1 MWLDFIFAG
10 VVITVIVVAVLHTR
24 KIKKFDRI
32 KSSFS
37 DAQDTHKANEIVIV
51 EWRNYR
57 IPMRYSEK
65 LMLWDNY
72 TDAEKKLLARNREA
86 KIKSGKVSRHTE
98 NQDLRII
105 KYEKVEH
112 GKSETQH

>member
-1 MWLDFIFAG
+1 MYFFLLIVAG
-10 VVITVIVVAVLHTR
+10 ISFLCIRYIR
-24 KIKKFDRI
+24 KLKNIDRA

-37 DAQDTHKANEIVIV
+37 DAQDSLIANEIVIV

-65 LMLWDNY
+65 LLLWDNY

-105 KYEKVEH
+105 KDEKVEH
-112 GKSETQH
+112 GKQ